1 MNNENNVSTSVVILC
16 RFCFRFIVSLR
27 EVNNSEKIAKVSLLG
42 QNDKNT
48 LVSGNKSDEK
58 NLHPNGTKKILIE
71 LF

>member
-1 MNNENNVSTSVVILC
+1 M
-16 RFCFRFIVSLR
+16 SLR